1 MRLDDNPQNILT
13 LDTIEQNDFLV
24 VYMIGECDIETVPQ
38 LMEELSR
45 AIHNGKNVILDVHLL
60 TYIDSIGISAIVST
74 QENLRE
80 DGKQLR
86 IVGAHGI
93 FSRVVKLVHLDQ
105 IVEFFDTVEDAK
117 NGINVR
123 SPGNGSPDH

>member
-60 TYIDSIGISAIVST
+60 TYIDSIGISAIVSA
-74 QENLRE
+74 QENLR
-80 DGKQLR
+80 GAGRQLR

-123 SPGNGSPDH
+123 PPGNGSPDH